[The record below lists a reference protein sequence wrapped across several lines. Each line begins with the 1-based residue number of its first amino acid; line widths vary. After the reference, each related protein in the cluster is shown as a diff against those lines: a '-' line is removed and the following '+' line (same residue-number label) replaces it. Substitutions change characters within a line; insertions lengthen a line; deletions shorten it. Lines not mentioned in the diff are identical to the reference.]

1 MVSVVTFPGVTHW
14 LVGDAAVSATPGASL
29 DLTHYFRDLPDPRHP
44 AFQDHH
50 LLGDILLIALCAV
63 LSGADSWED
72 IAEFGRTKETWLR
85 GLGLPLPNGIP
96 AHDTFNRLFARL
108 NPQAFQDCFTAW
120 INAVCGALGF
130 CHIPVDGKTARGTR
144 GPDGTCLH
152 LVSAWASEHRL
163 SLAQVAVANKSN
175 EITAIP
181 QLLRLLE
188 LRGALV
194 TIDAIGCQKEIAR
207 QIVTGGGNYL
217 LAVKDNQKTLHADVV
232 ACFADTTPGVRRDTA
247 RTFEVGHGRREER
260 EYTVLY
266 APAGLSTDDE
276 WEGLRSV
283 LRVVRRR
290 QEGGKEPSTEV
301 AYYISSSMLSA
312 AILGSCIREHWGIE
326 NGQHWVLDVVFG
338 EDACRTRSGH
348 AAENLSWLRKMVL
361 SLLRQDRSKGSAPNK
376 RLRAALNDDFR
387 RQLLNLLLQ

>member
-1 MVSVVTFPGVTHW
+1 MSSLPFFFLASWQAKQFSLRIG
-14 LVGDAAVSATPGASL
+14 ATSL
-29 DLTHYFRDLPDPRHP
+29 MKLTGP
-44 AFQDHH
+44 
-50 LLGDILLIALCAV
+50 LG
-63 LSGADSWED
+63 
-72 IAEFGRTKETWLR
+72 
-85 GLGLPLPNGIP
+85 
-96 AHDTFNRLFARL
+96 
-108 NPQAFQDCFTAW
+108 
-120 INAVCGALGF
+120 
-130 CHIPVDGKTARGTR
+130 
-144 GPDGTCLH
+144 
-152 LVSAWASEHRL
+152 AWASEHRL

-301 AYYISSSMLSA
+301 GAKNRKS
-312 AILGSCIREHWGIE
+312 GR
-326 NGQHWVLDVVFG
+326 VV
-338 EDACRTRSGH
+338 
-348 AAENLSWLRKMVL
+348 
-361 SLLRQDRSKGSAPNK
+361 
-376 RLRAALNDDFR
+376 
-387 RQLLNLLLQ
+387 